1 MADAGGRKPAG
12 NWLQLTCA
20 SFFFCCEVNEDD
32 IWDYDDYGRL
42 EFKDGVLPLQRA
54 LTRRGDTVL
63 DDDDDVYDL
72 SLIHI

>member
-54 LTRRGDTVL
+54 LTRRASTVL
-63 DDDDDVYDL
+63 RRA
-72 SLIHI
+72 SKSS